1 MARPGE
7 TSKHR
12 PAGIF
17 DVRDRY
23 REQQVADG
31 LAATVPGPV
40 RFAVRAVVTPAGR
53 VEPRD
58 WLLDTRR
65 TLSGLS
71 VFRDRVV
78 EGTRTRVVRTLPP
91 STTSVELRVSSPRF
105 QAREL
110 TFTPGTQQY
119 TQVDLFP
126 GIDYPFAGLSTRPD
140 EPGPTLLRGS
150 VLDEAAR
157 GVPDSEVAVAQGLY
171 GYRTVADGAF
181 VVVLPDALPWV
192 SVVVDQVPRDVL
204 DVEVRITLTA
214 GPTWQTATLLADAG
228 GAPSPWTQNGL
239 VLTTTV
245 QALRG
250 DTASVPALRLRLT

>member
-7 TSKHR
+7 TSDHR
-12 PAGIF
+12 PSGIF
-17 DVRDRY
+17 DVRDHY

-71 VFRDRVV
+71 VFHHRVV

-110 TFTPGTQQY
+110 AFTPGTQQY
-119 TQVDLFP
+119 AQVDLFP
-126 GIDYPFAGLSTRPD
+126 GIDYPFAGLSRRPD

-150 VLDEAAR
+150 VLTEDSG
-157 GVPDSEVAVAQGLY
+157 GVPDADVAVAQGLY
-171 GYRTVADGAF
+171 GYRTVTDGAF
-181 VVVLPDALPWV
+181 VVVLPDSLPWV
-192 SVVVDQVPRDVL
+192 PVVSPYPRDGL
-204 DVEVRITLTA
+204 DVQVDVTLT
-214 GPTWQTATLLADAG
+214 PDPWQSAVLVPEPGA
-228 GAPSPWTQNGL
+228 APSPWAQNGL

-250 DTASVPALRLRLT
+250 DTATVPALRLRLT